1 MSGDWFEP
9 LAQDVSSRR
18 DIMWPGV
25 LHAFSTSSGV
35 VEATA
40 ACPSTS
46 ANCLIGSF
54 RSGQASS
61 AFSSFKPPNSFCS
74 IVSLELGQDVVFRV
88 SDLAS
93 RMLVAS
99 FDVAAFGVLL
109 KDMINGS
116 SKLGGT

>member
-1 MSGDWFEP
+1 
-9 LAQDVSSRR
+9 
-18 DIMWPGV
+18 MWPGA
-25 LHAFSTSSGV
+25 LHAFSTSFGII
-35 VEATA
+35 EASA
-40 ACPSTS
+40 ACPNTS

-61 AFSSFKPPNSFCS
+61 ALSSFKPPNSFCS
-74 IVSLELGQDVVFRV
+74 IVSIELGQDFVFRV

-93 RMLVAS
+93 GMVVAS
-99 FDVAAFGVLL
+99 FVVAAFGVLL